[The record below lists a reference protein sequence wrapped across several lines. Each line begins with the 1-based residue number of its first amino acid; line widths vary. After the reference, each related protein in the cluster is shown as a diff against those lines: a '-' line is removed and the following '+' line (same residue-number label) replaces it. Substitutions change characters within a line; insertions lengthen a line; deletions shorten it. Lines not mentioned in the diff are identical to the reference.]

1 MELTHCVRCPYAAGT
16 ELGELINGIC
26 KMSSSRCR
34 YDLIRVSLSTKTAKY
49 YFPGDHAVQNGET
62 FKHFETRF

>member
-1 MELTHCVRCPYAAGT
+1 MLQELNWVNSLTAFAKCILLAVR
-16 ELGELINGIC
+16 
-26 KMSSSRCR
+26 S
-34 YDLIRVSLSTKTAKY
+34 DLIRVSLSTKTAKC